1 MTKAP
6 FASVAWLSQS
16 SRTPKEPREEPPEAR
31 RGKPCAQGKPS
42 GGEGPPSGPA
52 TPPEQQPPPSP
63 RPRAARPPGPSSAG
77 KAQPLASFPRSLVL
91 SPHGFLFLGLFLV
104 VPGGCGADVPL
115 VSPAALASPEGEWG
129 SDGEGSPSEGPPAAK
144 SSSSHSPRRRL
155 RTAFSLEQ
163 ISTLESA
170 FQRHRYLGAAQ
181 RRKLAAK
188 MRLSEV
194 QIKTWFQNRRMKL
207 KRQMQEAYPS
217 IPFNSPLPFGSQSG
231 PLSYMYSPHQQTV
244 SKREDPMP
252 LGLPFPPLPAP
263 LIDPRSLSAGQP
275 GAVWPMP
282 LPCLVGYQDP
292 QTVFMSL

>member
-16 SRTPKEPREEPPEAR
+16 SRAPKESREEPPEAR
-31 RGKPCAQGKPS
+31 RGEPYVQGVPS
-42 GGEGPPSGPA
+42 EREGPPVSRGS
-52 TPPEQQPPPSP
+52 PPQQQQVPPSP
-63 RPRAARPPGPSSAG
+63 PKASLGPFAPSSA
-77 KAQPLASFPRSLVL
+77 
-91 SPHGFLFLGLFLV
+91 
-104 VPGGCGADVPL
+104 
-115 VSPAALASPEGEWG
+115 ALACPEGEWVSSGGG
-129 SDGEGSPSEGPPAAK
+129 SDGEGSLSEGGPPAGK
-144 SSSSHSPRRRL
+144 SPQSSSSSSSSSSSPRRRL

-188 MRLSEV
+188 MQLSEV

-207 KRQMQEAYPS
+207 KRQMQEMRPEVYSS
-217 IPFNSPLPFGSQSG
+217 IPFYSPLPFAPPSG

-263 LIDPRSLSAGQP
+263 PIDPRSPSAGQP
-275 GAVWPMP
+275 GALWPMP

-292 QTVFMSL
+292 RTVFMTL

>member
-31 RGKPCAQGKPS
+31 RGEPCAQGKPS

-52 TPPEQQPPPSP
+52 TPPEQQRPPSP
-63 RPRAARPPGPSSAG
+63 RPRAARPPAPSS
-77 KAQPLASFPRSLVL
+77 
-91 SPHGFLFLGLFLV
+91 
-104 VPGGCGADVPL
+104 
-115 VSPAALASPEGEWG
+115 AALASPEGEWG

>member
-63 RPRAARPPGPSSAG
+63 RPRAARPPAPSS
-77 KAQPLASFPRSLVL
+77 
-91 SPHGFLFLGLFLV
+91 
-104 VPGGCGADVPL
+104 
-115 VSPAALASPEGEWG
+115 AALASPEGEWG

-144 SSSSHSPRRRL
+144 SSSHSSPRRRL

-207 KRQMQEAYPS
+207 KRQMQEMRSEVYPS
-217 IPFNSPLPFGSQSG
+217 IPFYSPLPFGSQNG
-231 PLSYMYSPHQQTV
+231 PLSYVYSPHQQTV

-252 LGLPFPPLPAP
+252 LGLPFPPPS
-263 LIDPRSLSAGQP
+263 IDPRSPSAGQP

-292 QTVFMSL
+292 RTVFMSL

>member
-16 SRTPKEPREEPPEAR
+16 SRAPKKAREELPEAQ
-31 RGKPCAQGKPS
+31 RGEPYAK
-42 GGEGPPSGPA
+42 GGSTWREGPPVSRGS
-52 TPPEQQPPPSP
+52 PPQQQQVHPSP
-63 RPRAARPPGPSSAG
+63 PKASLGPSAPS
-77 KAQPLASFPRSLVL
+77 SS
-91 SPHGFLFLGLFLV
+91 
-104 VPGGCGADVPL
+104 
-115 VSPAALASPEGEWG
+115 ALASPEGEWVSSG
-129 SDGEGSPSEGPPAAK
+129 GSSDGEGSLSEGGPPTGK
-144 SSSSHSPRRRL
+144 SPQSSSSSSSSISPRRRL

-188 MRLSEV
+188 MQLSEV

-207 KRQMQEAYPS
+207 KRQMQEMRPEVYSS
-217 IPFNSPLPFGSQSG
+217 IPFYSPLPFAPSSG
-231 PLSYMYSPHQQTV
+231 PLSYVYSPHHQTV

-252 LGLPFPPLPAP
+252 LGLPFPSLPAP
-263 LIDPRSLSAGQP
+263 SIDPRSPSAGQP
-275 GAVWPMP
+275 GALWPMP

-292 QTVFMSL
+292 RTVFMTL